1 MQILLSTEL
10 AVKILVGFSVGAIIG
25 LERQKWKEEQPL
37 GLRSFG
43 LISLFGTLVVITN
56 DQLHESILIYF
67 AVGFVM
73 FTVSVYTVYRVWKT
87 AEYGLTTS
95 IAFVIAFLLG
105 LLVGLDNGYNN
116 AMVLAATVSIFT
128 TFVLSMKG
136 EFTKIIHELSSEEIT
151 SALELGIL
159 LLLFYPLIPAGVTD
173 PIFHT
178 IDLQTF
184 YFLMIILL
192 SIMFVNYILIKKFA
206 YRGILLFGILGGLVN
221 SEATVMSL
229 GRHYNE
235 IDEQYKDYIRL
246 GILLANVSMLLRN
259 IFIAAI
265 LDPTVSK
272 DLVRI
277 LIIPLGIFICI
288 GIIRVM
294 LLLRRER
301 RELED
306 LATPEIETP
315 FSLKTAAKFV
325 VVFAIVTFLSVLL
338 ESIFDVY
345 GIYIAGVIGG
355 LANAGAVTLA
365 SVTLFAT
372 GKISVVDASIS
383 IILANVSAVA
393 NKIIY
398 ARASNL
404 EKEIIKKIRSDAIV
418 FFTIV
423 VIYLFIITTNLLP
436 IQVLL

>member
-1 MQILLSTEL
+1 
-10 AVKILVGFSVGAIIG
+10 
-25 LERQKWKEEQPL
+25 
-37 GLRSFG
+37 
-43 LISLFGTLVVITN
+43 
-56 DQLHESILIYF
+56 
-67 AVGFVM
+67 
-73 FTVSVYTVYRVWKT
+73 
-87 AEYGLTTS
+87 
-95 IAFVIAFLLG
+95 
-105 LLVGLDNGYNN
+105 
-116 AMVLAATVSIFT
+116 
-128 TFVLSMKG
+128 
-136 EFTKIIHELSSEEIT
+136 
-151 SALELGIL
+151 
-159 LLLFYPLIPAGVTD
+159 
-173 PIFHT
+173 
-178 IDLQTF
+178 
-184 YFLMIILL
+184 MIILL

-246 GILLANVSMLLRN
+246 GISLANVSMLLRN

-325 VVFAIVTFLSVLL
+325 VVFAIVTFISVLL

-365 SVTLFAT
+365 SVTLFAPR
-372 GKISVVDASIS
+372 KISVVDASIS